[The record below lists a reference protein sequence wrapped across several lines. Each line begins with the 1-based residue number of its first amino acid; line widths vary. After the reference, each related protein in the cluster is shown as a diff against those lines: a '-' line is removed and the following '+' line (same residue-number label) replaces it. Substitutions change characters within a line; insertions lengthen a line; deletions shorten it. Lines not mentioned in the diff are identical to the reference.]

1 MLLSLLWSCWQRKRV
16 FSSEMNTE
24 GGGRKAPNSSQLCS
38 KLRCSYSLLQ
48 LFHFK
53 WNQRNVINAREE
65 PLLSCTWTKWPLLN
79 AAFWNMVTSF
89 PTHFFFV
96 FFCLPWGYSSGNDDA
111 CNFLAGS
118 FWRQA
123 CDGWHE
129 QCREEESARD
139 KMWNQYPGFGAP

>member
-1 MLLSLLWSCWQRKRV
+1 MLLSLLWSRWQRKRV
-16 FSSEMNTE
+16 FSSETNTE
-24 GGGRKAPNSSQLCS
+24 GGGRKAPNSSQPCS
-38 KLRCSYSLLQ
+38 KLRCSSSLLQ

-53 WNQRNVINAREE
+53 WSQRKYHQRERRTTVVMYTNQMASIKCSILKYGLFSHS
-65 PLLSCTWTKWPLLN
+65 LLFL
-79 AAFWNMVTSF
+79 
-89 PTHFFFV
+89 
-96 FFCLPWGYSSGNDDA
+96 FFCLPWGYSSGNNDA